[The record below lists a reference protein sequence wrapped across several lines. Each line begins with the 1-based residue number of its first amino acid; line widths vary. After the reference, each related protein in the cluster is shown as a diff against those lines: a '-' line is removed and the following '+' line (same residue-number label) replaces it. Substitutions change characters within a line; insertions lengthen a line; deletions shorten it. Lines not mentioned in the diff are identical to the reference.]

1 MPKIHQNVQNVHS
14 LSYIIWIWKLFNSFD
29 RSCEK
34 LKSMWVHG
42 MVFRISPLEN
52 WGQNVK
58 ITTGL
63 ALCQNNDDWKPPMK
77 HNMYVSFDRST
88 TYSATIEHW
97 SCISYGGLCGV
108 FFFILITHRLIL
120 FRMPP
125 LFAILS
131 KNLNENST
139 WQYSALPI

>member
-1 MPKIHQNVQNVHS
+1 MPKIDQNFHNFHS

-88 TYSATIEHW
+88 TYSATRTLKLHKLW
-97 SCISYGGLCGV
+97 WVVWGLL
-108 FFFILITHRLIL
+108 FFILITYRSIL
-120 FRMPP
+120 FRMP
-125 LFAILS
+125 FYQRIWTKILHD
-131 KNLNENST
+131 ST
-139 WQYSALPI
+139 AV

>member
-1 MPKIHQNVQNVHS
+1 MPKIHQNVHNFFF

-88 TYSATIEHW
+88 TYSATRTLKLHKLW
-97 SCISYGGLCGV
+97 WVVWGLL
-108 FFFILITHRLIL
+108 FFHFDNLQVNTFQNASFACHFIKE
-120 FRMPP
+120 FEQ
-125 LFAILS
+125 
-131 KNLNENST
+131 KN
-139 WQYSALPI
+139 

>member
-1 MPKIHQNVQNVHS
+1 MPKIHQNFHNFHS

-88 TYSATIEHW
+88 TYSATRTLKLHKLW
-97 SCISYGGLCGV
+97 WVVWGLLFHFDNIQVNTFQNASFDCH
-108 FFFILITHRLIL
+108 FIKEFERKFYMTTT
-120 FRMPP
+120 
-125 LFAILS
+125 AV
-131 KNLNENST
+131 
-139 WQYSALPI
+139 